1 MFIFRRASTACE
13 TLTPS
18 LTFHSS
24 ITSCNDFWPWQKIKR
39 NCSLDVPLDRVVRR
53 SLLTDLKLILFN
65 FTTADNSFVLARI
78 TLQITQLCRAEH
90 ISTAGTAVV
99 TQIVEKLR
107 VLAEKNIISI
117 KKESLLQSRCGRSLS
132 LLQSRCLMATWRH
145 SPGRPVQPRNWRWK
159 TSKPSS

>member
-1 MFIFRRASTACE
+1 MFIFRRAATACE

-24 ITSCNDFWPWQKIKR
+24 ITSYNDFWPWQKIKR
-39 NCSLDVPLDRVVRR
+39 NCSLDLPLDRVVRCC
-53 SLLTDLKLILFN
+53 LLTDLKLILFN
-65 FTTADNSFVLARI
+65 FTTADNRFVLACI
-78 TLQITQLCRAEH
+78 TLQITQLCRVEH

-132 LLQSRCLMATWRH
+132 LLQSRCLMAT
-145 SPGRPVQPRNWRWK
+145 
-159 TSKPSS
+159 